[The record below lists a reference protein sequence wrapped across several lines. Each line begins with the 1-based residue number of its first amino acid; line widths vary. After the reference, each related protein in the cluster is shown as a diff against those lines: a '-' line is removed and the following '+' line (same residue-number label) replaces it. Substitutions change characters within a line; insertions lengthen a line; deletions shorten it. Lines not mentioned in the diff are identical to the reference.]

1 MKFKLLLR
9 RLSISAPR
17 MTVKT
22 QRPWP
27 LTLLLLASAIGLG
40 GAVALWTYD
49 LGRTFTGIKRQ
60 PQVDLSAMQNQ
71 LQKLTAERDRF
82 STTVNSAESQLT
94 IERAAKQQLATQI
107 KGLEAENTKL
117 KEDLA
122 FFESLL
128 PADTGTLGV
137 AVRRLTVEPVA
148 PNQLRYRMLL
158 MQGGRGKTD
167 FYGNLELVLA
177 TTQAGRSAV
186 VLYPKSTDSDRS
198 TFKLQFRHYQRIEG
212 ILTVPEGAV
221 ARSLQVR
228 ILEKGQMRAQAS
240 ANL

>member
-27 LTLLLLASAIGLG
+27 LTLLLLAGAIGLG

-49 LGRTFTGIKRQ
+49 LGREFTGIKRQ
-60 PQVDLSAMQNQ
+60 PQFDAPAMQAQ

-94 IERAAKQQLATQI
+94 IERAAKQQLATQM
-107 KGLEAENTKL
+107 KGLETENTKL

-128 PADTGTLGV
+128 PADTGATGV
-137 AVRRLTVEPVA
+137 AVRRLTIDPIA

-167 FYGNLELVLA
+167 FSGTFELAL
-177 TTQAGRSAV
+177 TTVQAGRSMV
-186 VLYPKSTDSDRS
+186 VLYPKTTDTDRS

-212 ILTVPEGAV
+212 ILTIPEGAV

>member
-1 MKFKLLLR
+1 MK
-9 RLSISAPR
+9 S
-17 MTVKT
+17 

-27 LTLLLLASAIGLG
+27 LTLLLLVCAIGLG
-40 GAVALWTYD
+40 GAAAMWTYD
-49 LGRTFTGIKRQ
+49 LGREFAGIKRLPHADAVAYQ
-60 PQVDLSAMQNQ
+60 AQV
-71 LQKLTAERDRF
+71 QKLTAERDQF

-94 IERAAKQQLATQI
+94 IERTAKTQLAAQV

-128 PADTGTLGV
+128 PTDTGSQEVTI
-137 AVRRLTVEPVA
+137 RRLTIDAVG

-167 FYGNLELVLA
+167 FAGQLELVL
-177 TTQAGRSAV
+177 TSQQAGRSV
-186 VLYPKSTDSDRS
+186 VVTYPRVSDNDRAK
-198 TFKLQFRHYQRIEG
+198 FKLQFRHYQRIEG
-212 ILTVPEGAV
+212 ILTLPDGAS
-221 ARSLQVR
+221 ARTLQARV
-228 ILEKGQMRAQAS
+228 LEKGQVRAQVS

>member
-1 MKFKLLLR
+1 
-9 RLSISAPR
+9 
-17 MTVKT
+17 
-22 QRPWP
+22 
-27 LTLLLLASAIGLG
+27 
-40 GAVALWTYD
+40 
-49 LGRTFTGIKRQ
+49 
-60 PQVDLSAMQNQ
+60 MQAQ
-71 LQKLTAERDRF
+71 LQKMTAERDRF

-94 IERAAKQQLATQI
+94 IERAAKQQLATQM
-107 KGLEAENTKL
+107 KALEAENTKL
-117 KEDLA
+117 KEDLV

-128 PADTGTLGV
+128 PTDTGTQDV
-137 AVRRLTVEPVA
+137 AVRRLTIDPVG

-167 FYGNLELVLA
+167 FSGTLELAL
-177 TTQAGRSAV
+177 TTLQAGRSTV
-186 VLYPKSTDSDRS
+186 VLYPKATDTDRS

-212 ILTVPEGAV
+212 ILTVPDGAV

>member
-1 MKFKLLLR
+1 
-9 RLSISAPR
+9 

-27 LTLLLLASAIGLG
+27 WTLLLLAGAIGLG

-49 LGRTFTGIKRQ
+49 LGREFTGVKRH
-60 PQVDLSAMQNQ
+60 PEVDSRAMQAQ
-71 LQKLTAERDRF
+71 LQKLNAEHDRF
-82 STTVNSAESQLT
+82 LTTVNSAESRLN
-94 IERAAKQQLATQI
+94 IERAAKEQLATQM

-128 PADTGTLGV
+128 PTDTGTLDV
-137 AVRRLTVEPVA
+137 SVRRLTIDPVG

-167 FYGNLELVLA
+167 FSGNLELALT
-177 TTQAGRSAV
+177 TTQAGHSAV
-186 VLYPKSTDSDRS
+186 VLYPKATDSDRS

-212 ILTVPEGAV
+212 ILTVPDGAV

>member
-9 RLSISAPR
+9 QLSISAPR

-27 LTLLLLASAIGLG
+27 WTLLLLVCAVGLG

-49 LGRTFTGIKRQ
+49 LGREFTGVKRR
-60 PQVDLSAMQNQ
+60 PEVDTRAMQAE

-82 STTVNSAESQLT
+82 LTTVNSAESQLT
-94 IERAAKQQLATQI
+94 IERAAKQQLATQMQRT
-107 KGLEAENTKL
+107 EAENTKL

-128 PADTGTLGV
+128 PTDTGTLDV
-137 AVRRLTVEPVA
+137 AVRRLTIDPVG

-158 MQGGRGKTD
+158 MQGGRGKSD
-167 FYGNLELVLA
+167 FSGNMELLL
-177 TTQAGRSAV
+177 TTMQAGRSVIV
-186 VLYPKSTDSDRS
+186 VYPKATDSDRS
-198 TFKLQFRHYQRIEG
+198 AFNLQFRHYQRIEG
-212 ILTVPEGAV
+212 ILTVPDGAI

-228 ILEKGQMRAQAS
+228 ILEKKQMRAQAS

>member
-27 LTLLLLASAIGLG
+27 LTLLILVSAIGLG
-40 GAVALWTYD
+40 GAVAMWTYD
-49 LGRTFTGIKRQ
+49 LGREFAGIKKLPPPDAIAYQ
-60 PQVDLSAMQNQ
+60 AL
-71 LQKLTAERDRF
+71 LQKLTAERDQF

-94 IERAAKQQLATQI
+94 IERTAKTQLAAQV

-128 PADTGTLGV
+128 PTDTGTQEV
-137 AVRRLTVEPVA
+137 AIRRLTIDAVGT
-148 PNQLRYRMLL
+148 NQLRYRMLL

-167 FYGNLELVLA
+167 FSGQLELVLT
-177 TTQAGRSAV
+177 TTQAGRNAV
-186 VLYPKSTDSDRS
+186 VTYPRVNDTDR
-198 TFKLQFRHYQRIEG
+198 TKFKLQFRHYQRIEG
-212 ILTVPEGAV
+212 ILTLPDGAS
-221 ARSLQVR
+221 ARSLQARV
-228 ILEKGQMRAQAS
+228 LEKGQVRAQVS